1 MTKQA
6 NLDKNLNKLLK
17 TSSGLNNEGGDPRL
31 KKIIHHLLG
40 DICNLIDKYDVSQEE
55 FWQAVNYLHF
65 LGSRQE
71 AALLAAGLGL
81 EHYLDI
87 REDARDEQ
95 QGYNGGTPR
104 TIEGPLYV
112 ANAPLSDG
120 FARMDDPQTLSNS
133 DIPLWL
139 YGRITDINGQP
150 IRGAIVDIWHANTLG
165 NYSYFDKSQSEF
177 NLRRRIRTDAQGEYR
192 ARSIVPSGYGCPSD
206 GPTQTLLN
214 KLGRHGNRPAHIH
227 FFISAP
233 GHRHLTSQINLN
245 GDKYLWEDF
254 AFATRDELI
263 ANPVRISDKKLSAQR
278 DMPCP
283 HTEIKFDFSLYPSH
297 DTREEQRIKRVRA
310 LEIQ

>member
-6 NLDKNLNKLLK
+6 NLHQHLTTLLNI
-17 TSSGLNNEGGDPRL
+17 SSGLDNDGGDPRF
-31 KKIIHHLLG
+31 KKIIHHLLA
-40 DICNLIDKYDVSQEE
+40 DVCRLIDKYDVSQEE

-65 LGSRQE
+65 LGGRQE

-81 EHYLDI
+81 EHYLDS
-87 REDARDEQ
+87 REDARDQ
-95 QGYNGGTPR
+95 LQGYQGGTPR

-112 ANAPLSDG
+112 ANAPLSEG
-120 FARMDDPQTLSNS
+120 FARMDDATRQTNQ

-139 YGRITDINGQP
+139 HGKITDINQQP
-150 IRGAIVDIWHANTLG
+150 LSGAIVDIWHANTLG

-192 ARSIVPSGYGCPSD
+192 ARSIVPSGYGCPPD
-206 GPTQTLLN
+206 GPTQMLLN

-254 AFATRDELI
+254 AFATRDDLI
-263 ANPVRISDKKLSAQR
+263 ANPVSINDEQLCAQR
-278 DMPCP
+278 NMPCP

-297 DTREEQRIKRVRA
+297 DSQEEQRIKRVRA
-310 LEIQ
+310 LEGQ